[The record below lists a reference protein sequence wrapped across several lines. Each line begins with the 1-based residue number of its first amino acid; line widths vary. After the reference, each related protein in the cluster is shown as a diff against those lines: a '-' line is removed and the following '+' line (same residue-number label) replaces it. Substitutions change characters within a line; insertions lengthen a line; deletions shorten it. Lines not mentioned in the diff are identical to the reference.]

1 MPSTSSIRD
10 RLSISVEQHGP
21 LAQRIVAGVLLAGLV
36 AGAYL
41 AGQHKSNA
49 WWRSQI
55 AQKSAAAAAVERE
68 CQSSC
73 VSQDQRMIEA
83 FLHDHAKPAA
93 AAEEDLARAREEGRR
108 EAVARART
116 GAPAPRCTLA
126 ADCLRD

>member
-55 AQKSAAAAAVERE
+55 AQKSAAAAAIERE

-83 FLHDHAKPAA
+83 FAHDYARPAA
-93 AAEEDLARAREEGRR
+93 AAEQEVARAREEGRR
-108 EAVARART
+108 EGLRAAGAAR
-116 GAPAPRCTLA
+116 PACA
-126 ADCLRD
+126 IDAGCVRD